1 MALDIYGTRAQLK
14 AIELIPRVNTFLY
27 DTFVQD
33 EGQCEDEKAI
43 YDFKKGVVQM
53 APFVHEDTGG
63 VLMGRT
69 GYRTNEI
76 EFPTIAPE
84 RIVKPSDIKGRA
96 FGEAILGAMTPDQ
109 RARKMYVQDM
119 LDMKNAIQR
128 RREWMVRELLLTGTL
143 PIFEYT
149 NEGRSM
155 QATMLADYE
164 FTQFYTP
171 TVPWNQAGADI
182 VDNMK
187 AITDQVTEGL
197 GDLGI
202 IVMAPDVASTMLNNE
217 KYIKLLDIR
226 NIDVG
231 SLRQKYKG
239 QGLRYVGTTPDG
251 IDMYSLSGRFI
262 DDKGVETPYIPSGK
276 MICGDAGIIKQLH
289 GPIYQVEKEGMDADY
304 TWYYKPEVPFRHGS
318 SNGKTILNRLT
329 SRPTYMPYNV
339 DSWVVATVL

>member
-1 MALDIYGTRAQLK
+1 MALDIYSTRAQLK
-14 AIELIPRVNTFLY
+14 VVDLVPRVNTFLY
-27 DTFVQD
+27 DTFVND
-33 EGQCEDEKAI
+33 EGMVEDEKAI
-43 YDFKKGVVQM
+43 YDFRKGVVRM

-63 VLMGRT
+63 VLMERT

-109 RARKMYVQDM
+109 RARKLYVQDM
-119 LDMKNAIQR
+119 KEMKDAIQR

-149 NEGRSM
+149 NEGKSIKPNL
-155 QATMLADYE
+155 LADYE

-171 TVPWNQAGADI
+171 THPWNQAGANI
-182 VDNMK
+182 VDDMK

-197 GDLGI
+197 GDPGI
-202 IVMAPDVASTMLNNE
+202 IVMAPDVASVLLNNE
-217 KYIKLLDIR
+217 KYVKLLDIR

-262 DDKGVETPYIPSGK
+262 DDKGVETQYIPSGK

-304 TWYYKPEVPFRHGS
+304 SWYVKQEVPFRHGS
-318 SNGKTILNRLT
+318 INGKTILNRLT

>member
-1 MALDIYGTRAQLK
+1 MALDIYSVRAQLK

-27 DTFVQD
+27 DTFVTD
-33 EGQCEDEKAI
+33 EGMVEQEKAI

-84 RIVKPSDIKGRA
+84 RIVKPSDVKGRS
-96 FGEAILGAMTPDQ
+96 FGENVLGSMTPDQ

-119 LDMKNAIQR
+119 MDMRNAIQR

-149 NEGRSM
+149 EEGRSM
-155 QATMLADYE
+155 KATMLADYE
-164 FTQFYTP
+164 FTQFFAP
-171 TVPWNQAGADI
+171 TNRWNAAGANI
-182 VDNMK
+182 VDDMK
-187 AITDQVTEGL
+187 AITDQVTDGL
-197 GDLGI
+197 GDPGI
-202 IVMAPDVASTMLNNE
+202 IVMAPDVASAMLNND
-217 KYIKLLDIR
+217 KYLKLLDIR
-226 NIDVG
+226 NVDVG
-231 SLRQKYKG
+231 SMRQKYKG
-239 QGLRYVGTTPDG
+239 QGVRYVGTTVDG

-276 MICGDAGIIKQLH
+276 LICGDAGIIKQLH

-304 TWYYKPEVPFRHGS
+304 VWYVKQEVPFRHGS

-339 DSWVVATVL
+339 DAWVVATVL